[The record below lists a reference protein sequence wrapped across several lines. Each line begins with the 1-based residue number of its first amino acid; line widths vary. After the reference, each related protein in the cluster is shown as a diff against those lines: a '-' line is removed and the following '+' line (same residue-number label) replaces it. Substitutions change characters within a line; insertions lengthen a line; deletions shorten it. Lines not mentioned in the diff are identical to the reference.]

1 MADTVV
7 TLGGDSS
14 GLQDAFQDASKKAE
28 ALKDDAKKLTD
39 QLKEV
44 GDEADKAA
52 GAFVQKFGGTAAIK
66 AIAGV
71 GTAVGLA
78 KAGVEAFLDSSEALF
93 RSYGEEGQKV
103 WDETEKKLFAVK
115 GAFAA
120 AVLGGGDMEQQ
131 AARLSSLFTGVGT
144 VMTTLLTPLSSL
156 ADAFYE
162 VAFYETEATKANN
175 AYAASKLRADQAAA
189 NNAAAAKADADRS
202 RNLLIQAGKRA
213 GLGQFAE
220 AAQIQDEANS
230 YVVEMKTQLGVARAK
245 VAQAIAN
252 MPEFNPV
259 GFVSPAKRRRL
270 TQDMEAMIKSYGDDI
285 TNMAPG
291 FTNLLERFGLGEMVP
306 KLAIFQEA
314 AREASNEAD
323 RVRVAA
329 GKAKAEAENWEA
341 PERPRMA
348 PARAAT
354 PAKEPVEDY
363 YKWVR
368 ETAAG
373 TYEEITADQAA
384 ALQAE
389 AEQRGDYSTQAYE
402 VLASE
407 LASMGQLRAD
417 AFAAETQLMTEAEQ
431 RKEAIAKEAREK
443 READQ
448 AAEAARKAEFD
459 RAEAAKAVALAEE
472 TARQEKEARAKMMAD
487 LYVLTVNNSAKML
500 AVDLQDKEKSKT
512 AAQRAT
518 AAIVSGLGDMAMV
531 KSGLAAAAGNF
542 GEAAAFSAVGT
553 LAYAAAAKLAPSE
566 KSKTTAPAAAVNGP
580 ATFNTSY
587 NLRVDAAFADGES
600 VARRFAEM
608 QQGAQRRG
616 LI

>member
-7 TLGGDSS
+7 TIGGDSS
-14 GLQDAFQDASKKAE
+14 GLQDAFTDAGKKAE
-28 ALKDDAKKLTD
+28 GLKDDTKKLTD
-39 QLKEV
+39 QLREV
-44 GDEADKAA
+44 ADEADKAA
-52 GAFVQKFGGTAAIK
+52 GAFVQKFGGPGAIK
-66 AIAGV
+66 AIGAIGVAFAG
-71 GTAVGLA
+71 A
-78 KAGVEAFLDSSEALF
+78 KTVVEAFLDSSEALF

-131 AARLSSLFTGVGT
+131 AARLSSLFTAVGT
-144 VMTTLLTPLSSL
+144 AATTLLSPLSSI

-175 AYAASKLRADQAAA
+175 AYAASKLKADQAAA
-189 NNAAAAKADADRS
+189 AQATAAQADKDRA
-202 RNLLIQAGKRA
+202 RALLAQAGKRV
-213 GLGQFAE
+213 GLGGFVE
-220 AAQIQDEANS
+220 AAQLKDEANA
-230 YVVEMKTQLGVARAK
+230 YLQENKNILARVA
-245 VAQAIAN
+245 AQVKAQIAH
-252 MPEFNPV
+252 MPEFNPT
-259 GFVSPAKRRRL
+259 GFVSPATRRRL
-270 TQDMEAMIKSYGDDI
+270 NENMTAMMKDYGDTI
-285 TNMAPG
+285 EQMGPG
-291 FTNLLERFGLGEMVP
+291 FTALMERFGFKEEVV
-306 KLAIFQEA
+306 KLQVFKDA

-323 RVRVAA
+323 RARVAA
-329 GKAKAEAENWEA
+329 GHAKEAAESMTA
-341 PERPRMA
+341 PPRVAMA

-354 PAKEPVEDY
+354 PPKEPVEDY
-363 YKWVR
+363 YVWVR

-373 TYEEITADQAA
+373 TYEQITADQAA
-384 ALQAE
+384 ALQVE
-389 AEQRGDYSTQAYE
+389 AEQRGDSSTQAYE

-407 LASMGQLRAD
+407 LKNMESLRQD
-417 AFAAETQLMTEAEQ
+417 ANMAEITMATEKQQ
-431 RKEAIAKEAREK
+431 RLEAI
-443 READQ
+443 EADGHRQ
-448 AAEAARKAEFD
+448 AEEAKRASLEKQARDLDAYLQREQD
-459 RAEAAKAVALAEE
+459 RIEAAAKAEQD
-472 TARQEKEARAKMMAD
+472 ARTKMMAD

-580 ATFNTSY
+580 ATINTSY